1 MSDSDSDTSNNVFTF
16 QNTNTIVSA
25 KGPNINVSNLSF
37 RNPMTS
43 TMCMPRNFERSRYA
57 ESVCDQ
63 RSMYYRRETSPMSI
77 RSACDVRP
85 RNYQQYY
92 PATSSQKSMFSGRG
106 GSPMSVRSIDSS
118 ASVSAAD
125 IAFAFKNVKFN
136 RYDLK
141 VIKDAYQKLMKQKVR
156 KRIEKRRN
164 MRLFLKG
171 GRRRSGYDSGELGS
185 NSSISSDDC
194 RSVKTSYKENMSSN
208 ASTRMNLTD
217 FRRTVNDN
225 TFKDCSESFKHSAFK
240 NKFPI
245 GFNSTNTTRN
255 FNNSVMPS
263 NSLQSNPFTSQKE
276 RFKNGFLLPSQR
288 FNKSV
293 ASSVIME
300 NSEKCYKTT
309 ANNPR
314 NHKAPNRNN
323 CVSGSEEEEI
333 FSEVTVREKSPCN
346 SEPQRKRSLDSE
358 DECLPQKK
366 KSRVLSPVK
375 NDPINRRSP
384 SKLKNH
390 QPKNIALSNS
400 FEFAKP
406 SLPIRK
412 SKPKIQEKLIAKS
425 AQPLTDFLEPVPE
438 KIQEPVQTVQVTQ
451 PDVSQEKSAENLSQL
466 DQSEATQSDMSSRPS
481 FIKRKLFTQ
490 TMDVTEKANVST
502 DSTNSPQSGVYLLQ
516 KEKNKA
522 RKVVTSQS
530 CLNREVQDDSN
541 LLDLIHKIVPR
552 DRMNLVTPVDKVV
565 DKTVDKTLMPKDCRI
580 LVEKLQPNDIAQKQV
595 VNKDVNL
602 THNNATASSVKNS
615 AKTFWDT
622 DFESDAECQT
632 ILPRSNIFDSSKRAN
647 TTLGVTTEFKKPI
660 GYANKQILKKSQ
672 QNVDKPKQLNN
683 VSMNS
688 TVMNNTVDI
697 SMRKFNTSTLS
708 IRSHRVAK
716 KPKCCNETCTE
727 TNLKVNNNNKITV
740 ENKKEK
746 SKKPEEEPV
755 QKTKVKE
762 NRLTNNLVDVPK
774 AKTTKNEKANKAK
787 STTKMNTTVNEK
799 PSNKNKQVVSPIKNK
814 QAVSTNKNKQ
824 VISPYK
830 NSNKSDLKSKTAKSS
845 NNNKKTNL
853 EEPNN
858 KPAVKQSNNKTAVK
872 KQTDT
877 PQVKSNSKSKP
888 PTERQQNKKDSP
900 KAKPKSKDC
909 CPTTNGVPPKSN
921 NNNTIIQNTSFSG
934 RPWRSCR
941 TPSQSR
947 SIELSRSTQ
956 LDTSIENN
964 KSLRSRVIN
973 LSSSIENIT
982 INIKPKKKTNNNK
995 NISQINTRKSD
1006 VSFSLGAGT
1015 PTPKKNI
1022 ARTKTNLNRSKRR
1035 T

>member
-25 KGPNINVSNLSF
+25 KGPNINVSNFSF

-43 TMCMPRNFERSRYA
+43 TMCMPKNFERSRYA

-77 RSACDVRP
+77 RSACDVRS

-92 PATSSQKSMFSGRG
+92 PTASSQKSMFSGRG
-106 GSPMSVRSIDSS
+106 GSPMSMRSIDSS

-141 VIKDAYQKLMKQKVR
+141 VIKDAYHKLMKQRVR

-164 MRLFLKG
+164 MRLYLKG
-171 GRRRSGYDSGELGS
+171 SRRRSGYDSGELGS

-225 TFKDCSESFKHSAFK
+225 TFKDCSESLKQSVFK

-245 GFNSTNTTRN
+245 GINSANTTRN
-255 FNNSVMPS
+255 FNSSVMPS
-263 NSLQSNPFTSQKE
+263 NNLQSNPFTSQKD

-314 NHKAPNRNN
+314 NHNAQNRNN

-346 SEPQRKRSLDSE
+346 IEPQRKRSLDSE
-358 DECLPQKK
+358 DECLPRKK

-375 NDPINRRSP
+375 NDPINRRTP
-384 SKLKNH
+384 TKLKD
-390 QPKNIALSNS
+390 QPKNVALSNS

-406 SLPIRK
+406 SLPVRK
-412 SKPKIQEKLIAKS
+412 SKPKVQEKLIAKS
-425 AQPLTDFLEPVPE
+425 AQPLTDFLEPILD
-438 KIQEPVQTVQVTQ
+438 KIQQPVQTVQDTQ
-451 PDVSQEKSAENLSQL
+451 PEVSQEKSTENLSQL

-490 TMDVTEKANVST
+490 TLDVAEKANVSS

-522 RKVVTSQS
+522 RKVVSNQS

-552 DRMNLVTPVDKVV
+552 DRMNLVTPSDKIV

-580 LVEKLQPNDIAQKQV
+580 LVEKMQPNDVAQQQV
-595 VNKDVNL
+595 ANKDVNL
-602 THNNATASSVKNS
+602 TCNSVTVSSVKNS

-632 ILPRSNIFDSSKRAN
+632 ILPRINTLDSSKKAN
-647 TTLGVTTEFKKPI
+647 TTLGVTTTFKKPT
-660 GYANKQILKKSQ
+660 GYANMQMLKKSQ
-672 QNVDKPKQLNN
+672 QNLDKTKQSNN
-683 VSMNS
+683 VTMNS
-688 TVMNNTVDI
+688 TTMNNTVDS
-697 SMRKFNTSTLS
+697 SMRKFNASTLS
-708 IRSHRVAK
+708 IRSHRMTK
-716 KPKCCNETCTE
+716 KPNCCNQTCVSE
-727 TNLKVNNNNKITV
+727 NNLKVNNHNKITV
-740 ENKKEK
+740 ENKKDK
-746 SKKPEEEPV
+746 SKKQEDGPV
-755 QKTKVKE
+755 QKIKAKE
-762 NRLTNNLVDVPK
+762 NKLTNNLTVVPK
-774 AKTTKNEKANKAK
+774 AKPTKNDKPNKAK
-787 STTKMNTTVNEK
+787 STTKINTSANEK
-799 PSNKNKQVVSPIKNK
+799 SSNNNKQAVSPNKNKQVSSP
-814 QAVSTNKNKQ
+814 NKNSK
-824 VISPYK
+824 
-830 NSNKSDLKSKTAKSS
+830 KSDIKSKTAKSS
-845 NNNKKTNL
+845 INNKKKS
-853 EEPNN
+853 EQPNN
-858 KPAVKQSNNKTAVK
+858 KIANGKQI
-872 KQTDT
+872 DT
-877 PQVKSNSKSKP
+877 PQVKNNSKSKP
-888 PTERQQNKKDSP
+888 QNDMQKNKNDSP
-900 KAKPKSKDC
+900 KAKSKSKDSL
-909 CPTTNGVPPKSN
+909 TTNGVPPKSN
-921 NNNTIIQNTSFSG
+921 NNNTVIQNTSLTG

-982 INIKPKKKTNNNK
+982 INIKARKKTMNNNK

-1006 VSFSLGAGT
+1006 VSFSLGTGT
-1015 PTPKKNI
+1015 PTPKKSF
-1022 ARTKTNLNRSKRR
+1022 ARTKANFNRSKRR